1 MGIVYR
7 PGQEFFN
14 ELAALLKRIQTR
26 AADRR
31 DDETSGDADRADVL
45 LRELAA
51 AVGEQ
56 IREREVL
63 LLISYKASEKAVAV
77 LQKHYEWHSDQSA
90 TIEALV
96 ELEGSMKNWLESTP
110 DSVDEPPAQD
120 SQVPMK

>member
-14 ELAALLKRIQTR
+14 ELTALLKRIRTR

-31 DDETSGDADRADVL
+31 DDETSGDADRAEVL

-56 IREREVL
+56 IRQREVL
-63 LLISYKASEKAVAV
+63 LLISYKASETAVAV
-77 LQKHYEWHSDQSA
+77 LQKHNEWQADQGA
-90 TIEALV
+90 TIGALV
-96 ELEGSMKNWLESTP
+96 ELEASMKNWLESAP
-110 DSVDEPPAQD
+110 DSADEPPAQD
-120 SQVPMK
+120 SQPMK